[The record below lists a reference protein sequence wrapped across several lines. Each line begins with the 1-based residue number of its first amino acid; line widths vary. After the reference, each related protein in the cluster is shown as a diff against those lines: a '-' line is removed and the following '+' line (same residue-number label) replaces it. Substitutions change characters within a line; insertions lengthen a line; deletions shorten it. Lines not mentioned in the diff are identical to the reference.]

1 MKQTGSSMQKFVYRH
16 FLSGKENLRFA
27 LFVLAAFIL
36 LVIGSINKEKPIQ
49 ILPAQ
54 NQLIDSKPK
63 HSGLPHIHRPA
74 APKAGVEQI

>member
-1 MKQTGSSMQKFVYRH
+1 MQRFVYRH

-27 LFVLAAFIL
+27 LFLAAAFFL
-36 LVIGSINKEKPIQ
+36 LIIGSVNKDKPIQ

-63 HSGLPHIHRPA
+63 QSGLPQFHRPA